1 MPGCAS
7 PRVTLATLRTPHG
20 YPVTSCLGALQR
32 HRTLRNRGEA
42 VVEGGSEE
50 TPAKEGLG
58 RVLVAHSLSRG
69 FGTYAQA
76 VQFGPGG
83 KRMGLR
89 PTAASAPDSEGAA
102 RRLDPGEGCA
112 VVPLGHS
119 AAARIGVATL
129 LLPPPSR
136 VQRASRCPNSSSK
149 RSATQRSRAD
159 AARLPLPGSAA

>member
-42 VVEGGSEE
+42 VVEGGGEE

-112 VVPLGHS
+112 VVPKQVCGEPDPGPEDRCIRDRAG
-119 AAARIGVATL
+119 AA
-129 LLPPPSR
+129 
-136 VQRASRCPNSSSK
+136 
-149 RSATQRSRAD
+149 
-159 AARLPLPGSAA
+159 